1 MVLTQ
6 ISCMKPAGGA
16 ADVENDCCFQINM
29 NGINP
34 AGITVISVRCTA
46 NKQLMLTIDLQ
57 VSSDLRR
64 REQR

>member
-34 AGITVISVRCTA
+34 AGITVISVSISCMFA
-46 NKQLMLTIDLQ
+46 VHLTTDL
-57 VSSDLRR
+57 
-64 REQR
+64 